1 MWTSNSND
9 KDNSNDKFDL
19 PSLGDFDS
27 AKREI
32 SKISN
37 WFDQTMGSLRG
48 SWDDANFEALGQT
61 LGQSL
66 NQFKGGIYS
75 DALTAYP
82 IPSIQQYNSCLDK
95 GGRSIWTE
103 DGFWRCI
110 MKGSNPVPEHL
121 KKQFPDY
128 TAFLDYQRKLVKE
141 RESAQTRALES
152 PKKDSSWSF
161 SLPVSFPGSDRPR
174 LISEDEARGKRVVS
188 QSQETQTITLD
199 NGDLET
205 RTKTIQ
211 NFDDGTAFVKT
222 SKDVGNGG
230 NNGWFWK

>member
-9 KDNSNDKFDL
+9 KEDDNNKLDF
-19 PSLGDFDS
+19 PSLGDLDS

-32 SKISN
+32 GKFSN

-48 SWDDANFEALGQT
+48 NWDEANFEALGQT
-61 LGQSL
+61 LGQSV
-66 NQFKGGIYS
+66 NQFRSGISS
-75 DALTAYP
+75 DALAYP
-82 IPSIQQYNSCLDK
+82 VPSIQQYSNCLDK

-110 MKGSNPVPEHL
+110 LKGTNSVPDHL

-141 RESAQTRALES
+141 RENAESRALENTKNDR
-152 PKKDSSWSF
+152 PWSF
-161 SLPVSFPGSDRPR
+161 SSLTSFPGSDRPR
-174 LISEDEARGKRVVS
+174 LITEEEARGKRLVS
-188 QSQETQTITLD
+188 QSQETQTVTLD

-211 NFDDGTAFVKT
+211 KFDDGTAFVKS
-222 SKDVGNGG
+222 SKDVGSGS